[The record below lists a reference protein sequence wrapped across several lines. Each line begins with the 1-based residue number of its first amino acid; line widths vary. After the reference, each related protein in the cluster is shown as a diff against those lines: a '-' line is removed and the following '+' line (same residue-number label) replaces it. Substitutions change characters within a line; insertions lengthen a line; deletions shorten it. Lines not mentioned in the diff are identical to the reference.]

1 MLILYYKYNILILYK
16 RIKLGRRYLTKESE
30 LILIAILNSILIIC
44 FLIFS
49 IAAVLLQLP
58 SSTSVNAY
66 ADENIFYYFLTIV
79 VFSDLVVLSI
89 FNLKVLII
97 RIKIKAD
104 DKRFSTVTFILLIA
118 YMIIF
123 QPFNCFDFNVLY
135 WSIINIIGALFASV
149 VLIRIGTIDFA
160 RKN

>member
-1 MLILYYKYNILILYK
+1 M
-16 RIKLGRRYLTKESE
+16 GRRYLTKEPE
-30 LILIAILNSILIIC
+30 LILVVILNSILIIC

-49 IAAVLLQLP
+49 ISGVLLQLP

-66 ADENIFYYFLTIV
+66 ADENIFYYYLTIII
-79 VFSDLVVLSI
+79 FSDLIVLSI
-89 FNLKVLII
+89 LKLKVLII
-97 RIKIKAD
+97 KIKIKAD
-104 DKRFSTVTFILLIA
+104 DKILTTVIFILLIA
-118 YMIIF
+118 YMIIY
-123 QPFNCFDFNVLY
+123 QPFNCFEFSILY

>member
-1 MLILYYKYNILILYK
+1 
-16 RIKLGRRYLTKESE
+16 LGRRYLTKEPE
-30 LILIAILNSILIIC
+30 LILVVILNSILIIC

-49 IAAVLLQLP
+49 ISGVLLQLP

-66 ADENIFYYFLTIV
+66 ADENIFYYYLTIII
-79 VFSDLVVLSI
+79 FSDLIVLSI
-89 FNLKVLII
+89 LKLKVLII
-97 RIKIKAD
+97 KIKIKAD
-104 DKRFSTVTFILLIA
+104 DKILTTVIFILLIA
-118 YMIIF
+118 YMIIY
-123 QPFNCFDFNVLY
+123 QPFNCFEFSILY